1 MDILDGRGSGYKA
14 GVDTDNRLLT
24 NSVSVSAIHQASLN
38 GDAYAWNA
46 ISANIDT
53 TDCMI
58 LVSNTSSSQNLII
71 DHCFVQG
78 DIAGQIDFK
87 LCDTTGLT
95 LAGTAITG
103 VPLNRTKSKVAPA
116 SAWADETA
124 SPATTVF
131 FTFYQHLNVNA
142 QTTTAPMTRID
153 FDGAIILGKN
163 QAFGIDT
170 ILEPAAGFEA
180 TVFGYYLDK

>member
-1 MDILDGRGSGYKA
+1 MRIEGNTYTA
-14 GVDTDNRLLT
+14 EV
-24 NSVSVSAIHQASLN
+24 NSDSQLQTRAIMITPLHEASLKGN
-38 GDAYAWNA
+38 AFAWNA

-58 LVSNTSSSQNLII
+58 LVSNTSDSQNLVI
-71 DHCFVQG
+71 DHCYVQG
-78 DIAGQIDFK
+78 DIAGQMDFK

-103 VPLNRTKSKVAPA
+103 VNLNRTSGKVASA

-124 SPATTVF
+124 SPATTIF

-142 QTTTAPMTRID
+142 QATTSPMTRID
-153 FDGAIILGKN
+153 FESAIILGKN

-180 TVFGYYLDK
+180 TVIGYYIDK